1 MLNACVTDEA
11 ARPLSTEDLTELLRA
26 KEASGV
32 YWGAVLAPAWC
43 QEVARAQQAE

>member
-11 ARPLSTEDLTELLRA
+11 ARQLSTEDLTELLRA
-26 KEASGV
+26 SV